1 MNRIASPLLVCAL
14 AAILFAGC
22 SATHPPLLTRAM
34 SPEEVMQAVAGR
46 NASVRSL
53 RGIGEISIDTPE
65 LSNSGTISV
74 TLTKPD
80 SLLVDITG
88 PFGVGVARGLVT
100 RSDFRFYNGLEN
112 KVFLGR
118 TNPANLKSIL
128 RIPVEFG
135 DILDL
140 FSGCVNFNARPA
152 GITPRGA
159 WSGEEYTLT
168 FDGPEE
174 TLEYVIDASYE
185 CVIRQTRRAPG
196 GELIEEIRLKDFHR
210 RSDMY
215 LPRVITLTR
224 PANEQSLALVY
235 ESQIINELPL
245 DFALK
250 IPASA
255 IKVQM

>member
-1 MNRIASPLLVCAL
+1 MNRIPFSLAPFAL
-14 AAILFAGC
+14 ALLLFAGC
-22 SATHPPLLTRAM
+22 SASRPPLLTRAM

-46 NASVRSL
+46 NAAVRSL

-100 RSDFRFYNGLEN
+100 RSEFRFYSGLEN

-118 TNPANLKSIL
+118 TNPKNLQSIL

-140 FSGCVNFNARPA
+140 FAGCVNFNARPA
-152 GITPRGA
+152 GVAPRGA
-159 WSGEEYTLT
+159 WNGDEYTLT
-168 FDGPEE
+168 FAGADE
-174 TLEYVIDASYE
+174 TLEYVIDASYD
-185 CVIRQTRRAPG
+185 CVIRQTRRSPE

-210 RSDMY
+210 RSDIY

-235 ESQIINELPL
+235 ESQVINELPL
-245 DFALK
+245 DFGLK
-250 IPASA
+250 IPANA
-255 IKVQM
+255 VKVQM